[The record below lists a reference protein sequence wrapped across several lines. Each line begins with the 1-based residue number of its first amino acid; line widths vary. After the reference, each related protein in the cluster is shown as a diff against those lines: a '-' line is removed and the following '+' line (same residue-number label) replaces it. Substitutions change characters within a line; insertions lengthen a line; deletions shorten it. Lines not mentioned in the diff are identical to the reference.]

1 MHCKL
6 ERKQEH
12 FPSAVNVM
20 AMSAIDT
27 DGNDYCNKSI
37 SEEVDEPIFAKIELA
52 IVTSTDK
59 KMPVHEE
66 KGYTKATAGLPS
78 DNSEPRYYESPC
90 TAPSGSMYVA
100 SGGSPSDMYA
110 SLNEAGIQKEGEY
123 CTILRK

>member
-1 MHCKL
+1 MQCKL

-12 FPSAVNVM
+12 FPSAVNVV

-37 SEEVDEPIFAKIELA
+37 SEDVDEPIFAKIELA
-52 IVTSTDK
+52 IATNTDK
-59 KMPVHEE
+59 KMPVLEE
-66 KGYTKATAGLPS
+66 KGYAKATTGLPS
-78 DNSEPRYYESPC
+78 DYSEPRYYEPPC
-90 TAPSGSMYVA
+90 TAVSESMYVA
-100 SGGSPSDMYA
+100 SGDSPSDMYA